1 MQRDIQAEVI
11 LCPNCKE
18 EVPKTLYCLNCGY
31 PLYKVEE
38 ERMEPETPETITFE
52 ETTEQI
58 EVEPTVEV
66 EPEVEAV
73 TEEVVE
79 APVETEVSESIEV
92 PQIASEEEE
101 PSEAEELT
109 EEATLGEEEPVQAPE
124 AEVVEEISE
133 SEVAVTTVE
142 EAPLEEAVEEV
153 AEMVEESE
161 EEAEV
166 VEEVQEEPV
175 QEVSVEFEPD
185 PLVTEVMENLARNI
199 SLKIR
204 LVNLLREGK
213 VKEATFNRLFES
225 YSARGERW
233 MNRRNEMLERSRYDL
248 DGMEKSLLEARI
260 NLEELE
266 IRKAI
271 GDASEEEY
279 QAKAPAFEWDIQWI
293 GGELQR
299 RKGEIAYLGDLTR
312 VMSAEAA
319 QELKEMAES
328 CLGNL
333 DSLVESGTVSSETAT
348 RIKATLEEALDCLK
362 GSA

>member
-1 MQRDIQAEVI
+1 M
-11 LCPNCKE
+11 
-18 EVPKTLYCLNCGY
+18 
-31 PLYKVEE
+31 
-38 ERMEPETPETITFE
+38 
-52 ETTEQI
+52 
-58 EVEPTVEV
+58 
-66 EPEVEAV
+66 
-73 TEEVVE
+73 
-79 APVETEVSESIEV
+79 
-92 PQIASEEEE
+92 
-101 PSEAEELT
+101 
-109 EEATLGEEEPVQAPE
+109 
-124 AEVVEEISE
+124 
-133 SEVAVTTVE
+133 
-142 EAPLEEAVEEV
+142 
-153 AEMVEESE
+153 
-161 EEAEV
+161 
-166 VEEVQEEPV
+166 
-175 QEVSVEFEPD
+175 EFEPD
-185 PLVTEVMENLARNI
+185 PLVAEVMEKLARNI

-279 QAKAPAFEWDIQWI
+279 QAKAPAFEWDIRWI

-312 VMSAEAA
+312 VMSVEAA
-319 QELKEMAES
+319 QELKGMAES
-328 CLGNL
+328 CLGSL
-333 DSLVESGTVSSETAT
+333 DNLVEAGTVSSETAV

-362 GSA
+362 GAT